1 MGEASWRGCDDVQRA
16 GQGNRRLLVA
26 ALGQRRALVTMNHI
40 ATASAPCREPPLT
53 VLMGQDLWDVVSL
66 ADRCLKAGAVVI
78 AGNGRPFTSA
88 SIGSAVATRFIMA
101 DLRAGMDGITG
112 GPAPFAKADR
122 SRFLQALDE
131 ALVRMG

>member
-101 DLRAGMDGITG
+101 DLRAGMDGIQG
-112 GPAPFAKADR
+112 GPAPFSKADR

>member
-101 DLRAGMDGITG
+101 DLRAEIGR
-112 GPAPFAKADR
+112 AH
-122 SRFLQALDE
+122 
-131 ALVRMG
+131 V